1 MGVLKKIINVLN
13 QPIGGSKNGTDK
25 KNKAQKQKNLQL
37 KVMELTPQDAI
48 KNTQNIRYRYK
59 VRDKSGNI
67 TDGKLDALSKVDV
80 HSFLMNQGYDVLN
93 IEEDK
98 MFNKLG
104 LVQLTTR
111 QMKDK
116 DLNFFLTQ
124 LSTYIKAGIPLV
136 DSINILSKQAKNK
149 KTKNLYNRL
158 VFELT
163 TGETLS
169 EALNKQGVVFP
180 RLLIN
185 MIKTSELTGNLTGVL
200 DDMADYYKTSDE
212 NRKQIISAMTYPV
225 VIFILAI
232 CVLVYIVLYV
242 VPEFTDMYSQI
253 GSELPTITKVIIS
266 LSDFLAANL
275 IYVILVICSIF
286 VILTILYKNVT
297 SFRYVI
303 QWITMHIPIVKNI
316 VIYKE
321 IIMFTKTFASL
332 INYDVFITDSMEIL
346 GKITNNEIYKMLIR
360 DAVVNLSNG
369 NGVSMAFKDHWAFPP
384 IAYEM
389 LLTGERTGRLG
400 PMMAKVSDYYN
411 TEQKNLVT
419 QLKSL
424 IEPIMIIFL
433 AVLVG
438 IVLLAVVVP
447 MFSMYED
454 IM

>member
-1 MGVLKKIINVLN
+1 MAGTFKKIIDALN
-13 QPIGGSKNGTDK
+13 KPVGKSTNG
-25 KNKAQKQKNLQL
+25 KANDTQREKNLQL

-48 KNTQNIRYRYK
+48 KNTKNIRYKYK
-59 VRDKSGNI
+59 VRDKNGNI
-67 TDGKLDALSKVDV
+67 SDGKLDALSKVDV
-80 HSFLMNQGYDVLN
+80 HSFLLNQGYDVLS
-93 IEEDK
+93 IEEDE

-104 LVQLTTR
+104 LIQLTTR
-111 QMKDK
+111 QMRDK

-136 DSINILSKQAKNK
+136 DSLAILAKQAKDK

-163 TGETLS
+163 TGQTLS

-180 RLLIN
+180 KLLIN
-185 MIKTSELTGNLTGVL
+185 MVKTSELTGNLTGVL

-212 NRKQIISAMTYPV
+212 NRKQIISAMTYPA
-225 VIFILAI
+225 VIFIIAI
-232 CVLVYIVLYV
+232 AVLVYIILYV
-242 VPEFTDMYSQI
+242 VPDFTQMYAQI
-253 GSELPTITKVIIS
+253 GSELPTITVVIVN

-275 IYVILVICSIF
+275 LYVMLVLLSILM
-286 VILTILYKNVT
+286 ILTIMYKNVT
-297 SFRYVI
+297 NFRHGV
-303 QWITMHIPIVKNI
+303 QWVMMHIPVVKDI
-316 VIYKE
+316 IIYKE

-360 DAVVNLSNG
+360 DAVLNLSNG
-369 NGVSMAFKDHWAFPP
+369 NGVSIAFKDHWAFPP

-400 PMMAKVSDYYN
+400 TMMDKVSDYYN
-411 TEQKNLVT
+411 GEQKALIT

-433 AVLVG
+433 AVIVG

-447 MFSMYED
+447 MFNMYDE
-454 IM
+454 II